1 MAEAATTAPKAKPA
15 KPAMAAFDMP
25 KFEMP
30 KFEMPKFD
38 MPKVEMP
45 AAFREMAERGVA
57 QAKDTYEKMKAAAEE
72 ATDVLETTY
81 STATKGASD
90 YGLKV
95 IEAARANTNAAFDFA
110 GEVMAAKTLSEVVEL
125 TNAHAR
131 KQFEVAVAAEQGTRC
146 AGAEGCDRDGRADQE
161 RHEQGL
167 YQGRLIASWIALFD
181 YPRRTTGKSPGL
193 ARAFAYQPLLIS
205 LPKCGVPPSFRALT
219 DRAGRAAV
227 AQLVRAPD
235 CGSGGR
241 WFESTQL
248 YQFHAPQAVVPAQ
261 PVYGRR
267 IAAGDSF
274 TPAVHARFTLTRWDY
289 AEAKQP

>member
-15 KPAMAAFDMP
+15 KPAMAA
-25 KFEMP
+25 FEMP

-110 GEVMAAKTLSEVVEL
+110 GEIMAAKTLSEVVEL

-131 KQFEVAVAAEQGTRC
+131 KQFESLSQQTKELGALAQKVATETAEPIKSGMNKALTKVACSTFY
-146 AGAEGCDRDGRADQE
+146 RA
-161 RHEQGL
+161 
-167 YQGRLIASWIALFD
+167 FD
-181 YPRRTTGKSPGL
+181 HPCLTTGKPGFSPGFCLTAL
-193 ARAFAYQPLLIS
+193 AYRLVYRLA
-205 LPKCGVPPSFRALT
+205 KT
-219 DRAGRAAV
+219 GR
-227 AQLVRAPD
+227 
-235 CGSGGR
+235 S
-241 WFESTQL
+241 
-248 YQFHAPQAVVPAQ
+248 
-261 PVYGRR
+261 
-267 IAAGDSF
+267 
-274 TPAVHARFTLTRWDY
+274 
-289 AEAKQP
+289 